1 MYLNEEYITLW
12 NHLWVFFPFS
22 FFQPSHLINYPKKK
36 KISSHLTKIRKLIN
50 DKSKHIPHLL
60 KTIVNFKKEANSKA
74 VQQFITKNNIN
85 FTKKKKQR
93 RI

>member
-1 MYLNEEYITLW
+1 MGIFSLL
-12 NHLWVFFPFS
+12 FFPTFS
-22 FFQPSHLINYPKKK
+22 SYKLPKKK